1 MKLKNLLFSAFML
14 TTFFMMAQTPDWSS
28 DVYKYGEIYPGY
40 IVDSKGNKTEGF
52 IKYQN
57 RYSLQNN
64 ILFYTDKDDRKSK
77 KKYKAED
84 LKEYKVADKLYHVI
98 HYSGGL
104 LKKPLRGN
112 LVVNEDCISE
122 YVWYDRDENYSTMRK
137 QSGETQEEFLN
148 RLYPPTTLFLKDG
161 EEEVRTIASFALKFS
176 KKMSEWIGDNL
187 DLAGK
192 VAAKEK
198 GYKVLNL
205 LQIIDEYNESC
216 EK

>member
-1 MKLKNLLFSAFML
+1 MKLKTLLFSAFML
-14 TTFFMMAQTPDWSS
+14 TTFFMLAQDWST
-28 DVYKYGEIYPGY
+28 DVYKYGELYPGY
-40 IVDSKGNKTEGF
+40 IVDTDGNKTEGF

-64 ILFYTDKDDRKSK
+64 ILFYTDKNDK
-77 KKYKAED
+77 KTKTKYKSQD
-84 LKEYKVADKLYHVI
+84 LAEYKVADKLYHCI
-98 HYSGGL
+98 HYSGGA
-104 LKKPLRGN
+104 LKKPIRGN
-112 LVVNEDCISE
+112 LVVNEDCITE

>member
-1 MKLKNLLFSAFML
+1 ML
-14 TTFFMMAQTPDWSS
+14 TTFFMMAQDWSS

-64 ILFYTDKDDRKSK
+64 ILFYTDKNDRKSK

-112 LVVNEDCISE
+112 LVVNEACITE
-122 YVWYDRDENYSTMRK
+122 YVWYDRNDDYATMRK
-137 QSGETQEEFLN
+137 SSGETQEEFLN

-161 EEEVRTIASFALKFS
+161 EEDPRTIASFALKFS
-176 KKMSEWIGDNL
+176 KKMAEWIGDNL